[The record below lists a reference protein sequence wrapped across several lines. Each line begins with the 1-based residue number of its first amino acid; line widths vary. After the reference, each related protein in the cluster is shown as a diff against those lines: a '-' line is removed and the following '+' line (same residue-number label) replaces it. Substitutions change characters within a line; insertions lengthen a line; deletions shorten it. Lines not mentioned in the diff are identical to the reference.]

1 MNIKFTLASFFLL
14 CIATVAY
21 AQGPVLEGYVQEGLK
36 SNLQLRQE
44 QMSYER
50 SVENLNQARALFF
63 PLVQANASYSLADG
77 GRKIEFPV
85 GDLLNPVYSTLNQ
98 LTGTGAFPQVQNVSI
113 QFLPNNFHDT
123 KLRVIQ
129 PLFNPDIYFN
139 YKAQKELITVQ
150 AAQKN
155 TYENELKYNITSAYY
170 QYVQAHEAVG
180 VLSKT
185 RLLTQELVKL
195 NSSLVQNEKAT
206 RDVQLNAEYELAKI
220 DYQISD
226 AAKNEDVARAYFN
239 FLLNKDLSAPIVIDT
254 TMAAA
259 HSTQYTLDSLKQT
272 ALMNRSEIKQVE
284 GGLHAGEQSIG
295 LAKGNALLPKLNVVG
310 DVGYQGYQYKFD
322 SDQRYWL
329 VQFNLTW
336 DLFRGGERR
345 SKTQQAKI
353 DYQITENKMEQ
364 LKKQIELQVIQ
375 AYRTREAAQH
385 SYIAAQSGVRNA
397 TRSFQIINTKYK
409 AGQVILLEYLDAQNK
424 MTTARLTETLSTY
437 ELLRAE
443 AMLRKTIANL

>member
-1 MNIKFTLASFFLL
+1 MLTH
-14 CIATVAY
+14 
-21 AQGPVLEGYVQEGLK
+21 AQGPVLESYVQEGLK
-36 SNLQLRQE
+36 SNLQLQQE

-50 SVENLNQARALFF
+50 SVENLNQARALFV
-63 PLVQANASYSLADG
+63 PLVQANAAYTLADG
-77 GRKIEFPV
+77 GRKIGFPV
-85 GDLLNPVYSTLNQ
+85 GDMLNPVYATLNQ
-98 LTGTGAFPQVQNVSI
+98 LTGTSAFPQIDNVSI

-139 YKAQKELITVQ
+139 YKAQKELISVQ
-150 AAQKN
+150 AAQKQA
-155 TYENELKYNITSAYY
+155 YENELKYNITSAYY
-170 QYVQAHEAVG
+170 QYVQSHEAMG
-180 VLSKT
+180 VLNKT
-185 RLLTQELVKL
+185 RLLTQELVRL
-195 NSSLVQNEKAT
+195 NRSLVQNEKAT
-206 RDVQLNAEYELAKI
+206 RDVQSSAEYELSKI

-226 AAKNEDVARAYFN
+226 AQKNEEVARAYFN

-254 TMAAA
+254 TLTTALA
-259 HSTQYTLDSLKQT
+259 TQYPLDSLKQT
-272 ALMNRSEIKQVE
+272 ALTNRAEIRQIE

-295 LAKGNALLPKLNVVG
+295 MAKGNALLPKLNVVG
-310 DVGYQGYQYKFD
+310 DVGYQGYYYKFND
-322 SDQRYWL
+322 DQRYWL

-345 SKTQQAKI
+345 SKTQQARI
-353 DYQITENKMEQ
+353 DYKVTENKMEQ

-385 SYIAAQSGVRNA
+385 SYTAAQSGVRNA

-424 MTTARLTETLSTY
+424 MTTAKLTETLSTY

>member
-1 MNIKFTLASFFLL
+1 
-14 CIATVAY
+14 
-21 AQGPVLEGYVQEGLK
+21 
-36 SNLQLRQE
+36 
-44 QMSYER
+44 
-50 SVENLNQARALFF
+50 
-63 PLVQANASYSLADG
+63 
-77 GRKIEFPV
+77 
-85 GDLLNPVYSTLNQ
+85 
-98 LTGTGAFPQVQNVSI
+98 VQNVSI

>member
-1 MNIKFTLASFFLL
+1 MNIKPTLTSLL
-14 CIATVAY
+14 LTCGITFAQ
-21 AQGPVLEGYVQEGLK
+21 AQGPVLEGYIQEGLR
-36 SNLQLRQE
+36 SNLQLKQE

-50 SVENLNQARALFF
+50 SVENLNQARALFL
-63 PLVQANASYSLADG
+63 PQVQANASYTLADG

-98 LTGTGAFPQVQNVSI
+98 LTGSGAFPQVENVSI
-113 QFLPNNFHDT
+113 QFLPDQFHDT

-155 TYENELKYNITSAYY
+155 TYENELKYNIAAAYY
-170 QYVQAHEAVG
+170 QYMQAHEALD
-180 VLSKT
+180 VLNKT
-185 RLLTQELVKL
+185 RLLTLELVKL
-195 NSSLVQNEKAT
+195 NRSLVENDKAT
-206 RDVQLNAEYELAKI
+206 RDVLLNAEYELTRI

-226 AAKNEDVARAYFN
+226 AARNEDVTRAYFN
-239 FLLNKDLSAPIVIDT
+239 FLLNKELAAPITIDT
-254 TMAAA
+254 TLSA
-259 HSTQYTLDSLKQT
+259 SLSIQYTLDSLKQT
-272 ALMNRSEIKQVE
+272 ALTNRSEIKQAE
-284 GGLHAGEQSIG
+284 GGLRAGEQSIG

-310 DVGYQGYQYKFD
+310 DVGYQGFQYKFND
-322 SDQRYWL
+322 DQRYWL

-345 SKTQQAKI
+345 SKTQQARI

-375 AYRTREAAQH
+375 AYRAREAAQR
-385 SYIAAQSGVRNA
+385 SYLAAQSGVRNA

-424 MTTARLTETLSTY
+424 MTTAKLTETLSTY
-437 ELLRAE
+437 DLLRAE

>member
-1 MNIKFTLASFFLL
+1 MNIKHSLTALILICGIPLAQG
-14 CIATVAY
+14 
-21 AQGPVLEGYVQEGLK
+21 QGPVLEGYIQEGLK
-36 SNLQLRQE
+36 SNLQLQQE

-50 SVENLNQARALFF
+50 SVENLNQARALFL
-63 PLVQANASYSLADG
+63 PQVQANASYTLADG

-98 LTGTGAFPQVQNVSI
+98 LTGTGAFPQVENVSI
-113 QFLPNNFHDT
+113 QFLPNQFHDT
-123 KLRVIQ
+123 KLRIIQ

-150 AAQKN
+150 AAQKQA
-155 TYENELKYNITSAYY
+155 YENELKYNIASAYY
-170 QYVQAHEAVG
+170 QYVQAHEAVQ
-180 VLSKT
+180 VLNKT
-185 RLLTQELVKL
+185 RLLTLELVKL
-195 NSSLVQNEKAT
+195 NRSLVENDKAT
-206 RDVQLNAEYELAKI
+206 RDVQSSAEYELSKI

-226 AAKNEDVARAYFN
+226 AAKNEEVARAYFN
-239 FLLNKDLSAPIVIDT
+239 FLLNKELSATITIDT
-254 TMAAA
+254 TLSA
-259 HSTQYTLDSLKQT
+259 SLSSQYPLDSLKQT
-272 ALMNRSEIKQVE
+272 ALTNRAEIKQVE
-284 GGLHAGEQSIG
+284 GGLHAQEQSIN

-310 DVGYQGYQYKFD
+310 DVGYQGFQYKFND
-322 SDQRYWL
+322 DQRYWL

-345 SKTQQAKI
+345 SKTQQARI
-353 DYQITENKMEQ
+353 DHQITENKMEQ
-364 LKKQIELQVIQ
+364 LRKQIELQVIQ
-375 AYRTREAAQH
+375 AYHARESAQH
-385 SYIAAQSGVRNA
+385 SYRAAQSGVRNA
-397 TRSFQIINTKYK
+397 TRAFQIINTKYK

>member
-1 MNIKFTLASFFLL
+1 MLAH
-14 CIATVAY
+14 

-36 SNLQLRQE
+36 SNLQLKQE

-98 LTGTGAFPQVQNVSI
+98 FTGTGAFPQVENVSI

-123 KLRVIQ
+123 KLRVVQ

-139 YKAQKELITVQ
+139 YKAQKELISVQ

-180 VLSKT
+180 VLGKT

-195 NSSLVQNEKAT
+195 NTSLVQNEKAT
-206 RDVQLNAEYELAKI
+206 HDVQLNAEYELTKI

-226 AAKNEDVARAYFN
+226 AQKNEDVVRSYFN

-259 HSTQYTLDSLKQT
+259 LSTQYPLDSLKQA
-272 ALMNRSEIKQVE
+272 ALMNRAEIKQIE

-295 LAKGNALLPKLNVVG
+295 LAKGNALLPKLNLVG

-385 SYIAAQSGVRNA
+385 SYVAAHSGVRNA

-424 MTTARLTETLSTY
+424 MTTAKLTETLSTY